1 MKTIGSRLALLLA
14 LPLFLSACSG
24 PEDVLKSL
32 QPQPGVR
39 VYDHVDVF
47 SPQEKAALEAF
58 LKDVEDK
65 TTAQIAVVAIS
76 TIGGGE
82 LNDFAVKLFEK
93 WGLGQKGKD
102 NGVLLLAAL
111 EDRKV
116 KIEVGYGLEGALND
130 ARAGRILDE
139 HVLPSFRANRF
150 SEGLSRGA
158 AAIADAVARESGI
171 ELTNQLSGAREPAR
185 TKSGTSGGADPMNL
199 LVFILFA
206 IIILM
211 VYLQAKYGRRGSG
224 FGGGRPGGSFRGG
237 GFSSGGGFGGGR
249 SGGGGASRGW

>member
-1 MKTIGSRLALLLA
+1 MKTTGGWLAVLLA
-14 LPLFLSACSG
+14 LPLFFSACSG
-24 PEDVLKSL
+24 PEDVLKSF

-39 VYDHVDVF
+39 VYDGVDVF

-58 LKDVEDK
+58 LKDVEDE
-65 TTAQIAVVAIS
+65 TTAQIAVIAIPS
-76 TIGGGE
+76 LRGGE
-82 LNDFAVKLFEK
+82 LNDVAVKLFEK
-93 WGLGQKGKD
+93 WGLGQKEKD

-139 HVLPSFRANRF
+139 YVLPSFRANRF

-158 AAIADAVARESGI
+158 FAIADVVARESGV
-171 ELTNQLSGAREPAR
+171 ELTNRLSGAKGSAGA
-185 TKSGTSGGADPMNL
+185 KSGTSDEALPPAL
-199 LVFILFA
+199 LVFFFFGF
-206 IIILM
+206 IILM
-211 VYLQAKYGRRGSG
+211 TYLQAKHGRRGGG
-224 FGGGRPGGSFRGG
+224 FGGGVGGGFRGGG